1 MPREKRSRSNERKQ
15 SPKPV
20 RKSTR
25 LQEVRRKTPEQNP
38 LLPSPSATKSPG
50 EEACLSYHSLYCM
63 KKTNPM
69 TLSKAPN
76 SSKNEID
83 HKKPDIH
90 PLRFRN
96 LLRNEYEPQQQAVLL
111 KKIAPRVIL
120 TTRLAIQSIIGLR
133 QAAGPKNISDRTQR
147 LFYPGKKDHSLPFK
161 VKTRR

>member
-1 MPREKRSRSNERKQ
+1 MYFSMPMLRNAVDQAMLISFHCSSLKAFPLPFFKTNMPRGKRSRSNERKQ
-15 SPKPV
+15 PPKPV

-25 LQEVRRKTPEQNP
+25 LQELRRKTPEQNP

-83 HKKPDIH
+83 HKKSNIH

-111 KKIAPRVIL
+111 KTIAP
-120 TTRLAIQSIIGLR
+120 
-133 QAAGPKNISDRTQR
+133 
-147 LFYPGKKDHSLPFK
+147 
-161 VKTRR
+161 